1 MNSRGR
7 GWATLSGVLG
17 GLREYRRS
25 FGRRGFRVS
34 NGAQCRDG
42 VEDYPAMTNRANADF
57 LQILLR
63 QLRQDA
69 LADLVLAK
77 ASLILSKA
85 KASEPVADIPW
96 SSAAVG
102 HNG

>member
-1 MNSRGR
+1 
-7 GWATLSGVLG
+7 
-17 GLREYRRS
+17 
-25 FGRRGFRVS
+25 
-34 NGAQCRDG
+34 
-42 VEDYPAMTNRANADF
+42 MTNRANADF

-96 SSAAVG
+96 SPAAVG
-102 HNG
+102 HDA